1 MRITDLLD
9 RRSIDI
15 NGSAAS
21 KEEALNKVIDLM
33 CKSGKISDRKAYAD
47 KVFAREKEG
56 TTGTGEGI
64 AIPHGKCDAVKSP
77 GLAAMVVRGGVD
89 FDSLDGDPV
98 TLIFLIA
105 APNTKDNVHLDVLSK
120 LSVMLMDDTF
130 AEKLRNAKSAD
141 DFLKI
146 IDAADETA
154 SIDSYG
160 SVAENA
166 KCNIVAVTGCPTGI
180 AHTYMAAEALE
191 KAAKANGCS
200 ITVSYTHLDVYKRQG
215 YTVGTETGKGLI
227 TTPVSVASPAEDNTP
242 APTATSAAPVHEPG
256 YRLVLEAGELRLYN
270 NYNGSLIS
278 GTAINETLFPKSDIE
293 SLKAGLSFKTLEE
306 ALGMMENFLS

>member
-89 FDSLDGDPV
+89 FD
-98 TLIFLIA
+98 
-105 APNTKDNVHLDVLSK
+105 
-120 LSVMLMDDTF
+120 
-130 AEKLRNAKSAD
+130 
-141 DFLKI
+141 
-146 IDAADETA
+146 
-154 SIDSYG
+154 
-160 SVAENA
+160 
-166 KCNIVAVTGCPTGI
+166 
-180 AHTYMAAEALE
+180 
-191 KAAKANGCS
+191 
-200 ITVSYTHLDVYKRQG
+200 
-215 YTVGTETGKGLI
+215 
-227 TTPVSVASPAEDNTP
+227 
-242 APTATSAAPVHEPG
+242 
-256 YRLVLEAGELRLYN
+256 
-270 NYNGSLIS
+270 
-278 GTAINETLFPKSDIE
+278 
-293 SLKAGLSFKTLEE
+293 
-306 ALGMMENFLS
+306 